1 MQQTRY
7 LLVGSSHAALEAL
20 AAIRMHDAEGSVLLA
35 TRDPAPPYSPTVLPY
50 VVSGKS
56 DPERVRLRGEHYFD
70 TQNVALRRGSALAS
84 LDTGGRVARFADGAQ
99 ISYQRLLLATGA
111 APAIPPIAGL
121 KQVNFHVLRTLED
134 AVRLRAALGS
144 ARKTVVLGAGLVGMH
159 AAENL
164 VNAGAETTVIE
175 MQRQVLPGYF
185 DAQAAGL
192 IAQAFT
198 QRGARMLCGQAV
210 ISAAPREHGFALEL
224 TGGERIE
231 GELLLVAT
239 GVRPTMD
246 YLAGSGIATD
256 QGILVDRRMR
266 TSVAN
271 VWAAGDVTQAA
282 SFYRAA
288 PVVNGILP
296 NAVEQGRVA
305 GMDMAEDPGAKDYRG
320 AVPINTYHFFG
331 RQALS
336 VGVDSVEGGEA
347 SVHFDAPAGRYR
359 KIVLRDDRLAGIF
372 SIDSPFDAGV
382 MLELVL
388 RRVDLGPVK
397 QEFLA
402 HPRETART
410 LMSQLWR

>member
-1 MQQTRY
+1 MLQARY

-56 DPERVRLRGEHYFD
+56 DPERVRLRGAQYFD
-70 TQNVALRRGSALAS
+70 QQNVALRCGSALAS
-84 LDTGGRVARFADGAQ
+84 LDTAARVARFADGEQ
-99 ISYQRLLLATGA
+99 VEYERLLLATGA
-111 APAIPPIAGL
+111 SPAIPPIAGL
-121 KQVNFHVLRTLED
+121 KQVPFHVLRTLED
-134 AVRLRAALGS
+134 AVRLRTALCS
-144 ARKTVVLGAGLVGMH
+144 AKQAVVLGAGLIGMH

-175 MQRQVLPGYF
+175 MRSQVLPGYF

-192 IAQAFT
+192 IAQAFA
-198 QRGARMLCGQAV
+198 QRGARVLCGQSV
-210 ISAAPREHGFALEL
+210 MSVAPRENGFALKL
-224 TGGERIE
+224 PGGERIP

-239 GVRPTMD
+239 GVRPAID
-246 YLAGSGIATD
+246 YLAGSGIAAD

-266 TSVAN
+266 TSAAN
-271 VWAAGDVTQAA
+271 IWAAGDVAQAA
-282 SFYRAA
+282 SFYRDA

-336 VGVDSVEGGEA
+336 VGVDSVDGGET
-347 SVHFDAPAGRYR
+347 SVHFDAQTGRYR
-359 KIVLRDDRLAGIF
+359 KIVLRDNRLAGIF
-372 SIDSPFDAGV
+372 SVDMPFDAGV
-382 MLELVL
+382 MVELVL

-397 QEFLA
+397 QAFLDD
-402 HPRETART
+402 PRQTART
-410 LMSQLWR
+410 LMSKLWR